1 MGVKPN
7 SNPATSTFSKTK
19 HHSMGKYIIFSVTLF
34 FLICAIG
41 SAAFYSSMRQMIRI
55 NKGNELTKLLELERT
70 KLKVAIDKEIADVLK
85 MANSPQ
91 IRRFFENPDDDS
103 YREMAMNEIN
113 AYRYATIGSIFWI
126 NDIDKMFH
134 YEDRQ
139 PYFVNPA
146 APENFWYSKTLNEP
160 EIYNF
165 NVYYN
170 TDLDMAKLWINAP
183 VFSKTQKTPVAI
195 LGSAVDI
202 SAFVDSVYS
211 AYSERY
217 ANIGFY
223 FFNAQQEII
232 GAKDVSL
239 VVRRKNIID
248 ELGGIGQSVVDTAKN
263 LLPSQVRTFDASIG
277 QVAVISIPMETFEW
291 YAVAVLPDSLDDFK
305 TPITIIFLSGILIIA
320 FILVL
325 SNIFVAGLLKSL
337 QEMMVSLQS
346 VSKAKS
352 NFLATI
358 SHEIR
363 TPMNAIIGVAQ
374 IELQQ
379 ENLTDECTTAFSK
392 IYDPG
397 NSLLGIINDIL
408 DMSKI
413 ETGKLELNPV
423 EYDTP
428 SLINDTVQLNIVR
441 IGSKPIEFLL
451 EVDENLPSKL
461 FGDDLRIKQVLN
473 NLLSNAIK
481 YTASGSVKLSVNHFV
496 LGDDLMLRF
505 VVSDTGQGMKPEDLK
520 RLFSEYTRFN
530 ASANRTTEG
539 TGIGLNITQNLV
551 NMMSGEIKV
560 DSEYGKG
567 STFEVTLKQKAVDC
581 PVVGIELV
589 EQLRSFKFS
598 GKKQYAN
605 LQITRELMPY
615 GKVLIVDD
623 VDSNLYVAKGLMT
636 PYKLSIETASSG
648 FETIDKIKAGNS
660 YDVIFMDHMMPEM
673 DGIETTQK
681 LRELAYK
688 GVIVALTA
696 NAIVGNE
703 EMFFQSGFDDFVS
716 KPIDIRHLNVVL
728 NKFIRDKYP
737 EEAKKYRSS
746 ANGHRPTTAVLP
758 SIDPKLLE
766 IVRRDAQ
773 KAVETLRKTIEDGDI
788 KLFTTTAHAMKSAL
802 ANAGEKEMSAA
813 ALALEN
819 AGRNGDKDFLLA
831 NYDKFINSLLSLIE
845 KLSPAK
851 NEDGGAD
858 ENVQEDVAY
867 LAKHLLTVKTA
878 CENYDDTSA
887 YAALDLLKEKSW
899 KKDTFAAL
907 EEIRDA
913 LFLHS
918 DFDGA
923 VERVD
928 KITTQRGL

>member
-1 MGVKPN
+1 MSVKLN
-7 SNPATSTFSKTK
+7 NNPATSIFLKTK
-19 HHSMGKYIIFSVTLF
+19 RQSMWRYIIFSVTLF
-34 FLICAIG
+34 LLICAIG
-41 SAAFYSSMRQMIRI
+41 SRVFYTSMRQMIRI

-70 KLKVAIDKEIADVLK
+70 KIKVSIDKEIADVLK

-91 IRRFFENPDDDS
+91 IRRFFESPDDYS
-103 YREMAMNEIN
+103 YLEMAMNEIN
-113 AYRYATIGSIFWI
+113 AYRYVTIGSIFWI

-139 PYFVNPA
+139 PYLVDTD
-146 APENFWYSKTLNEP
+146 APENAWYSKTLNEP

-170 TDLDMAKLWINAP
+170 PDLGMAKLWINAP
-183 VFSKTQKTPVAI
+183 IFNRTRKTPIGI

-211 AYSERY
+211 AYSGRY

-223 FFNAQQEII
+223 FFNSAYEII

-239 VVRRKNIID
+239 IVNKKSIID

-263 LLPSQVRTFDASIG
+263 LSPSQVRTFDASIG
-277 QVAVISIPMETFEW
+277 QAAVISIPMETFEW

-305 TPITIIFLSGILIIA
+305 TPMTIIFLSGILIIA

-325 SNIFVAGLLKSL
+325 SNIFVAGLLKPLSETMASL
-337 QEMMVSLQS
+337 QAA
-346 VSKAKS
+346 SKAKS
-352 NFLATI
+352 NFLTTM

-363 TPMNAIIGVAQ
+363 TPMNAIIGIAQ

-379 ENLTDECTTAFSK
+379 ENLTDECTTAFGK
-392 IYDPG
+392 IYDSG

-451 EVDENLPSKL
+451 DVDENLPSKL

-496 LGDDLMLRF
+496 SGDDLMLRF

-520 RLFSEYTRFN
+520 MLFSEYTRFN

-581 PVVGIELV
+581 PAIGRELV

-681 LRELAYK
+681 LRELGYK

-703 EMFFQSGFDDFVS
+703 EIFFQSGFDDFVS
-716 KPIDIRHLNVVL
+716 KPIDIRQLNVVL
-728 NKFIRDKYP
+728 NKFVRDKYP
-737 EEAKKYRSS
+737 EEAKKYKSAANERRPEAAVSS
-746 ANGHRPTTAVLP
+746 

-773 KAVETLRKTIEDGDI
+773 KAVETLRKTMEDGDI

-802 ANAGEKEMSAA
+802 ANAGENEMSAA

-819 AGRNGDKDFLLA
+819 AGRNGDKDFLSA
-831 NYDKFINSLLSLIE
+831 NCDKFINSLLSLIE
-845 KLSPAK
+845 RLSPV
-851 NEDGGAD
+851 NDGGGAD
-858 ENVQEDVAY
+858 ENVREDVEY
-867 LAKHLLTVKTA
+867 LAKQLLTVKSA
-878 CENYDDTSA
+878 CENYDDTAA

-899 KKDTFAAL
+899 KKETAAAL
-907 EEIRDA
+907 EEIRDT

-918 DFDGA
+918 DFDGV

-928 KITTQRGL
+928 KITAQRGL